1 MNVLL
6 MAGVVFAMAALGGL
20 ALVALVGRR
29 LVRAAV
35 YATAAAAVG
44 AVYGAALVATSLLSK
59 ERLLAAGETKRFCGF
74 YLDCHL
80 GVSVER
86 VELVP
91 EIGGVRASGAF
102 HVLTLRISSNAVRAT
117 LRPGRLHLLLLDA
130 EGREM
135 ERAPAAESA
144 LALARGD
151 DDQPLERDVV
161 AGGSYTVTVVFDVS
175 AAATAPPPRLWAREG
190 IGLDRVIERVLIGD
204 EDALLHRP
212 VLLAL
217 PRPEPAEG
225 AAGQERV

>member
-6 MAGVVFAMAALGGL
+6 LGGAIFVMAALGGL
-20 ALVALVGRR
+20 ALLALVGRR
-29 LVRAAV
+29 LVRAAL
-35 YATAAAAVG
+35 YAAAVAAVG
-44 AVYGAALVATSLLSK
+44 AAYGAALLATSLLSQ

-86 VELVP
+86 VELIP

-102 HVLTLRISSNAVRAT
+102 HVLTLRVSSDARRAT

-130 EGREM
+130 EGRQV
-135 ERAPAAESA
+135 ERARAAEA
-144 LALARGD
+144 ALARARGEAG
-151 DDQPLERDVV
+151 QPLERDVV
-161 AGGSYTVTVVFDVS
+161 AGGSYTATVVFDVS
-175 AAATAPPPRLWAREG
+175 SASTALRPRLWAREG
-190 IGLDRVIERVLIGD
+190 FGLDRAIERVLIGD